1 MTWRVSFARLVR
13 WSVVSSRGW
22 RGRAAIGNGQY
33 FKAGVGD
40 EDGVFVLRR
49 QAVVLGDHRP
59 AVAEVLGGR
68 LAGVDHRLDGEGHAG
83 LEPYSGLRAAVMQYL
98 RFFMETFAD
107 AMPAEFAH
115 HAVAER
121 LDEALDGMA
130 DVAQIRA
137 RFYCADA
144 APQRLPGGFA

>member
-1 MTWRVSFARLVR
+1 MALGAAFARLVR
-13 WSVVSSRGW
+13 WSVVLSRGW
-22 RGRAAIGNGQY
+22 RGGAAIGNGQY
-33 FKAGVGD
+33 FKAGIGD

-68 LAGVDHRLDGEGHAG
+68 LAGIDHRLDGESDARF
-83 LEPYSGLRAAVMQYL
+83 EFQSGLRAAVMQYL

-130 DVAQIRA
+130 DVAQIRSH
-137 RFYCADA
+137 FYYY
-144 APQRLPGGFA
+144 

>member
-1 MTWRVSFARLVR
+1 MTWRASFARLVR
-13 WSVVSSRGW
+13 WPVVSSGGW

-83 LEPYSGLRAAVMQYL
+83 FQFYSGFRAAVMQYL
-98 RFFMETFAD
+98 RLFMETLAD
-107 AMPAEFAH
+107 AVSAELAH

-121 LDEALDGMA
+121 FDEALDGMA
-130 DVAQIRA
+130 DITQIYA
-137 RFYCADA
+137 RLDHADA
-144 APQRLPGGFA
+144 APERLPGG